1 MSFSHS
7 TLRKLTLLVIFGC
20 FARWLSRFGQ
30 EQANNFKEATKFV
43 YGCGYPL
50 KLLSE
55 KVFPDYNFV
64 TLKNNTGG
72 SPQDILLIGMHGR
85 CTAARQFT
93 GRVIYVNGEARVG
106 EMVDGSFYLGPVS
119 GRSKRSLQ
127 FYYVSY
133 AALEIPNVQQSFLE
147 RTHSTGEHFLLYI
160 SSRCDPHRERAFD
173 MFSQLGKVAAG
184 GRCRGTIATNV
195 YEEKVQGAWSSE
207 SVQAV
212 YRKYKFGLV
221 MENSN
226 ATGYVSEKLLQ
237 AFHGGVIPIYYG
249 SEDVFKI
256 FNREALIYYDEL
268 CKDDVMT
275 QVRHLLN
282 DPKAY
287 ARMNALP
294 FLAEGALE
302 TYFWKG
308 NTQVNQIRLHVG
320 LAPLK

>member
-1 MSFSHS
+1 M
-7 TLRKLTLLVIFGC
+7 TVLLGC
-20 FARWLSRFGQ
+20 FAKWSRRIAEG
-30 EQANNFKEATKFV
+30 QANNFEEATKFV

-64 TLKNNTGG
+64 AMENETAG

-85 CTAARQFT
+85 CTAAQHFK
-93 GRVIYVNGEARVG
+93 GRVIYVNGEAKVG

-119 GRSKRSLQ
+119 ERNKRSLQ

-133 AALEIPNVQQSFLE
+133 AALEIPNVQESFLG
-147 RTHSTGEHFLLYI
+147 RIHGAGEKFLLYI

-207 SVQAV
+207 SVRAV

-237 AFHGGVIPIYYG
+237 AFHGGVVPIYYG
-249 SEDVFKI
+249 PEDVFKI
-256 FNREALIYYDEL
+256 FNREALIYYDETR
-268 CKDDVMT
+268 KDEVIKR
-275 QVRHLLN
+275 VSRLLN

-287 ARMNALP
+287 ARINSLP
-294 FLAEGALE
+294 FLAKGALE
-302 TYFWKG
+302 GYFWKG
-308 NTQVNQIRLHVG
+308 NAQINQIRLHVG
-320 LAPLK
+320 VAPLK